1 MTNNEHAPGVYF
13 GLDEAEYHADP
24 AIGSTDIRAL
34 ARNPSAYW
42 FDSHMNKARRAKAP
56 TDSQILGTALHT
68 LVLCGQEAFDLS
80 YECGPNQTGMSS
92 GQKATSTKAAR
103 ERAAMNSRISLRKDD
118 YERIVIASA
127 MVTLNPELRGAFQSG
142 HPEVSVFWERD
153 GIRCKARFDYLK
165 IRGIGELKSVSNPF
179 DLDFRQAC
187 RNAIDRYHLHEQ
199 ASWYMEARSVMRG
212 LLNDCRLVHGYTGPP
227 AWINELRDAPQWG
240 WGWVF
245 VQADGAPLTWSK
257 NLSPGNPIL
266 KKGHEAN
273 MRGLDEY
280 RAYAE
285 KFGTDGG
292 MWLLIERP
300 TELTEDEMS
309 YRFGER

>member
-1 MTNNEHAPGVYF
+1 MTNAEHAPGVYF
-13 GLDEAEYHADP
+13 GLNEDEYHADP

-42 FDSHMNKARRAKAP
+42 YDSHMNKARPIKTP

-68 LVLCGQEAFDLS
+68 LVLCGQETFDLR
-80 YECGPNQTGMSS
+80 YECGPDQSGMSS

-103 ERAAMNSRISLRKDD
+103 ERAAVNGRISLRKDD
-118 YERIVIASA
+118 FERIVIASA
-127 MVTLNPELRGAFQSG
+127 MVTLNPELQGAFQRG

-153 GIRCKARFDYLK
+153 GVRCKARLDYLK
-165 IRGIGELKSVSNPF
+165 TRGIGELKSVANPF

-187 RNAIDRYHLHEQ
+187 RNAVELYHLYEQ
-199 ASWYMEARSVMRG
+199 ASWYMAARNAMRN
-212 LLNDCRLVHGYTGPP
+212 LIKHDLVFGYTEGRTWLGEIF
-227 AWINELRDAPQWG
+227 ATEQWG

-245 VQADGAPLTWSK
+245 VQTNGAPLTWSK

-266 KKGHEAN
+266 AKGLAAN
-273 MRGLDEY
+273 MKGLDEY
-280 RAYAE
+280 RTYAE
-285 KFGTDGG
+285 RFGTDGG